1 MPPRLS
7 NLEFEMKQVLGALIL
22 LAGMTWL
29 SLAQAAAAS
38 AAEGS
43 VQLKWTQIPLRDG
56 VHLGATVYLPKSQ
69 AAPSPCVFTLT
80 PYGSDSAERDPGLHF
95 AAHGVPFLT
104 VDTRGRNDSQGEFT
118 PFIQEAHDGYDVVEW
133 IAKQPY
139 CNGKVAMWGGSYAG
153 YDQWAVAKEMP
164 PHLATIVPAAAAMP
178 GMTVMSY
185 NGVFRPGEMQW
196 LTLTSHRSSQWSIY
210 DDHSFWTGVYVELFK
225 TGVPFRQLDR
235 LSGNFDSVFQQWI
248 QHPHPDAYWDRFNPT
263 PEQYARLSIPI
274 LTVTGSNDG
283 EQPGALGF
291 YRQHMRYGSAE
302 AKPRHYLVIGPWNHA
317 GTRIPTADVDG
328 VTFGP
333 ASLVD
338 LFELETQWYA
348 WTMRGGPR
356 PAFLKDR
363 VAYYVMG
370 AETWRYADS
379 LDAVTAESR
388 PYFLDSTGNPTDVLA
403 SGSLEPAPPVRSGQD
418 HYIYEPRDTSSAELE
433 AAQSPGSLIDQRFAY
448 ASRGKALVYH
458 SAPFDKDTEV
468 SGSLKLSLWLAI
480 DQPDT
485 DFSVSVYEIRP
496 DGSSI
501 RLGADWM
508 RARYRQGLREEHLIR
523 TQEPLRYD
531 FEHFTFVSRRI
542 GKGSR
547 LRLIIGPLNSISFE
561 KNYNTG
567 GVVADES
574 MKDARPVHVTLY
586 HDKAHPSA
594 LYVPI
599 GRAESPP

>member
-1 MPPRLS
+1 
-7 NLEFEMKQVLGALIL
+7 MKQALGAFIL
-22 LAGMTWL
+22 LAGVTWL
-29 SLAQAAAAS
+29 SLAAAATAS
-38 AAEGS
+38 AGATGDVELS
-43 VQLKWTQIPLRDG
+43 WTQIPMRDG

-69 AAPSPCVFTLT
+69 PAPSPCVFTLT
-80 PYGSDSAERDPGLHF
+80 PYGSDSPERDPGMTF

-104 VDTRGRNDSQGEFT
+104 IDTRGRNNSQGQFA
-118 PFIQEAHDGYDVVEW
+118 PFIEEAQDGYDVVEW
-133 IAKQPY
+133 IATQRY

-153 YDQWAVAKEMP
+153 YDQWAVAKELP
-164 PHLATIVPAAAAMP
+164 PHLSTIVPAAAAMP

-185 NGVFRPGEMQW
+185 NGVFRPTEMQW

-210 DDHSFWTGVYVELFK
+210 DDRSYWTSIYLELFK
-225 TGVPFRQLDR
+225 TGVPFRELDR
-235 LSGNFDSVFQQWI
+235 LSGNFDTVFRQWAE
-248 QHPHPDAYWDRFNPT
+248 HPHPDAYWDRFNPT

-274 LTVTGSNDG
+274 LTITGINDG

-302 AKPRHYLVIGPWNHA
+302 AKQRHFLVIGPWDHA
-317 GTRIPTADVDG
+317 GTRIPKVAVDG
-328 VTFGP
+328 VIFGA
-333 ASLVD
+333 ASLVN
-338 LFELETQWYA
+338 LFELETEWYA
-348 WTMRGGPR
+348 WAMDHGPR

-379 LDAVTAESR
+379 LEAVTAEAR
-388 PYFLDSTGNPTDVLA
+388 PYFLDSSGNPSDVLA
-403 SGSLEPAPPVRSGQD
+403 SGSLDPAPLAKAVQD
-418 HYIYEPRDTSSAELE
+418 HYIYDPRDTSAAELE
-433 AAQSPGSLIDQRFAY
+433 AAESSGSLIDQRFAY

-458 SAPFDKDTEV
+458 SAPFEQDTEV
-468 SGSLKLSLWLAI
+468 SGFLKLSVWLAI

-508 RARYRQGLREEHLIR
+508 RARYRQGLRQEQLVR
-523 TQEPLRYD
+523 TREPLRYD
-531 FEHFTFVSRRI
+531 FEHFTFLSRKI
-542 GKGSR
+542 AKGSR
-547 LRLIIGPLNSISFE
+547 LRLVIGPLDSIHFE
-561 KNYNTG
+561 RNYNTG

-586 HDKAHPSA
+586 HDKAHASA